1 MLAKPRTA
9 IFPVFGWT
17 YLSREAL
24 RDAEAQLQ
32 SSGEGMRDEIG
43 FLLIHSRFADHFF
56 PGTSVLQTRLRY
68 VLFVPWMYRALQER
82 RKELRGRGAA
92 ELETRLAARLRDWA
106 HKNGQSGVIGER
118 NTKRMMIS
126 RPSAAYWQALKT
138 WKLIE
143 PGNRGRLAW
152 ERSLEKVR
160 RKGDPEL
167 EEEDDE
173 DLVGLVDADFPPA
186 PPEFLEEDREIGF
199 VLGPQERD
207 YLRGKLRQ
215 LKSPE
220 GTLSLLAKLVD
231 ADTSLFDSGEC
242 FSDPVIKMAGEDAG
256 RLKRAAGASA
266 LCGVGRGVYAA
277 LVEQLREQDKIFDT
291 TYRDDLIRASAKLA
305 PRALTLDVDAMES
318 DLKMEIGPHLHRV
331 LLETQAWLRDG
342 TQDVTVLMDAY
353 RDAEWN
359 KKKRRSC
366 LQENFTGRER
376 RGEWRLDPALGGS
389 RAAVPLHYRWG
400 KVQQLLKD
408 LAG

>member
-1 MLAKPRTA
+1 MPTKSRTA

-68 VLFVPWMYRALQER
+68 ALFVPWMYRALLER
-82 RKELRGRGAA
+82 PKELRGRGAA
-92 ELETRLAARLRDWA
+92 ELETRLATRLRDWA

-118 NTKRMMIS
+118 NTKRLMIS

-152 ERSLEKVR
+152 ERTLEQFR
-160 RKGDPEL
+160 RKDDPDL
-167 EEEDDE
+167 EEDEE
-173 DLVGLVDADFPPA
+173 DLVGLVDADFPLA
-186 PPEFLEEDREIGF
+186 PPEFLQEEKDIGF
-199 VLGPQERD
+199 ALRQQERV
-207 YLRGKLRQ
+207 YLRRKLRG
-215 LKSPE
+215 LNSPE
-220 GTLSLLAKLVD
+220 GTPSLLAKLVD
-231 ADTSLFDSGEC
+231 ADISLFDSRDC
-242 FSDPVIKMAGEDAG
+242 FADPVLEMAGEDA
-256 RLKRAAGASA
+256 RWLQLAGAASA

-277 LVEQLREQDKIFDT
+277 LVEQLREEDGILDT
-291 TYRDDLIRASAKLA
+291 TYREDLIKASAELA
-305 PRALTLDVDAMES
+305 PQALTLDVDAMES
-318 DLKMEIGPHLHRV
+318 ELKIGIRPHLRRV
-331 LLETQAWLRDG
+331 LLDTQAWLRDG

-353 RDAEWN
+353 REAEWD
-359 KKKRRSC
+359 KKRRRSC
-366 LQENFTGRER
+366 LQDTFTGRER
-376 RGEWRLDPALGGS
+376 REEWRLDPALGGS